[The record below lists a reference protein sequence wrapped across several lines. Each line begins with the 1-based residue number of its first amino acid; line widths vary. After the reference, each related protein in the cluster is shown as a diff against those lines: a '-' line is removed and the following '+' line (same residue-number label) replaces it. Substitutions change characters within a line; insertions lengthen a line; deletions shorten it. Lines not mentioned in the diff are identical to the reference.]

1 MPLLSHPA
9 FGPRASLVY
18 ITIGSIL
25 DIIVVCWF
33 IFMVDKSRAFEENRV
48 TFFVLTTLFLIGLT
62 LLVIGLMLGRIGQA
76 ARRSE
81 LPPPEAVAAE
91 AVVQQNAAVLPVPVP
106 TAAPMTPAAPVMP
119 AAPTAPAAPPPGTE
133 RRL

>member
-18 ITIGSIL
+18 ITVGSIL
-25 DIIVVCWF
+25 DIIVTCWF
-33 IFMVDKSRAFEENRV
+33 IFMVDKSKSFEENRV
-48 TFFVLTTLFLIGLT
+48 TFFFLTTLFLIGLT

-81 LPPPEAVAAE
+81 LPPPEAVAPEVAVQQSA
-91 AVVQQNAAVLPVPVP
+91 AVVPVPVEP
-106 TAAPMTPAAPVMP
+106 AAAPVMP
-119 AAPTAPAAPPPGTE
+119 AAPTATAAVPPGAE

>member
-18 ITIGSIL
+18 ITVGSLL
-25 DIIVVCWF
+25 DIVVACWF
-33 IFMVDKSRAFEENRV
+33 IFMVDKERPFEENRV
-48 TFFVLTTLFLIGLT
+48 TYFVLTTLFLIGLT
-62 LLVIGLMLGRIGQA
+62 LMVIGLMLGRIGQA

-81 LPPPEAVAAE
+81 LPPPEAVAPEMAVQRSA
-91 AVVQQNAAVLPVPVP
+91 AVVPAPVSAPPVTLAPPAVPATLAGPH
-106 TAAPMTPAAPVMP
+106 PAA
-119 AAPTAPAAPPPGTE
+119 E